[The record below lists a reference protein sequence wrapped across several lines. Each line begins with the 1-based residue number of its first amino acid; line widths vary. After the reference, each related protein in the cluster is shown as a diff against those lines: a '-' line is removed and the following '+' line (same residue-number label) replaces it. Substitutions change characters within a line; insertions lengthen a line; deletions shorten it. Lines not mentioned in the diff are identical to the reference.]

1 VLAVL
6 QSSLTQPLSQST
18 SSPASL
24 RILSSRTFA
33 SLYIISSGLFT
44 FSQPQPSSSST
55 TATNS
60 DTIVLPSTDLDA
72 EGIVIWPR
80 PVFALSHRFL
90 AYACRTSPTATSGQ
104 QQAKIPV
111 RAEQIGVPSDL
122 GGMALRVGGTVISG
136 MRALGGRAL
145 TAARA
150 RISDTPSPAPSTPL
164 SRSAPE
170 QDAPLKESDSQPAAS
185 GCHVIVVDLAP
196 LTVPSP
202 RAPELIVEFF
212 ASKRQPVSALRFS
225 ADGSAL
231 LVVPGDGQTIKVFQV
246 RPLPRTLRFVSSE
259 REQLNEGQTAPT
271 VSVGNFLLLL

>member
-1 VLAVL
+1 MLVVL

-44 FSQPQPSSSST
+44 LFQPQPSSSST

-72 EGIVIWPR
+72 ESIAVWPR

-90 AYACRTSPTATSGQ
+90 AYACRTSSTATPGQ
-104 QQAKIPV
+104 QQATIPV
-111 RAEQIGVPSDL
+111 RTEPVSVPSDL
-122 GGMALRVGGTVISG
+122 GGMALRVGGTMISG

-150 RISDTPSPAPSTPL
+150 RISDTPSPTPSTPL

-170 QDAPLKESDSQPAAS
+170 QDAPLKESDTQPAES

-202 RAPELIVEFF
+202 RAPELVVEFL

-225 ADGSAL
+225 ADGGAL
-231 LVVPGDGQTIKVFQV
+231 LVVPGDGQIIKVFQMC
-246 RPLPRTLRFVSSE
+246 PLPRSLRFVSSE
-259 REQLNEGQTAPT
+259 GEQLNEGQTAPT
-271 VSVGNFLLLL
+271 VSVGNFYL